1 MGFMVAFL
9 LLIFWLV
16 LAWRQF
22 ERGDITMATLF
33 LAVGIAL
40 TVYRLRTL
48 TRPRSGPDAS
58 KPAP

>member
-1 MGFMVAFL
+1 MGFVVVFL

-22 ERGDITMATLF
+22 QQGDITLATLF
-33 LAVGIAL
+33 LTVGVAL

-48 TRPRSGPDAS
+48 SRPRSGSEPS
-58 KPAP
+58 KPTP